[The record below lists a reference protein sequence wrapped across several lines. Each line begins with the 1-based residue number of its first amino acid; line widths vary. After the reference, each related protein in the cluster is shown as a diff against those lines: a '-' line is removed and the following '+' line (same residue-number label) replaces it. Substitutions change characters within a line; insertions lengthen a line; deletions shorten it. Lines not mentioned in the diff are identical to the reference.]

1 MRQKCQKPE
10 FRRTMHHAYTDSAVE
25 RKARFIQGFKNSMVN
40 ATKEERAVANEQ
52 IIETAFMQYTNT
64 ILDSLDA
71 PERVD
76 QIAYQARQVGKT
88 GLRERRAWPVE
99 KYLRRNIY
107 CFSGGV

>member
-1 MRQKCQKPE
+1 
-10 FRRTMHHAYTDSAVE
+10 
-25 RKARFIQGFKNSMVN
+25 MVN

-76 QIAYQARQVGKT
+76 QIAFSSQWKTVCGKMSVA
-88 GLRERRAWPVE
+88 GW
-99 KYLRRNIY
+99 KNI
-107 CFSGGV
+107 

>member
-1 MRQKCQKPE
+1 
-10 FRRTMHHAYTDSAVE
+10 
-25 RKARFIQGFKNSMVN
+25 MVN

-76 QIAYQARQVGKT
+76 QIAYQQAVGKT
-88 GLRERRAWPVE
+88 GCGKTSVAGW
-99 KYLRRNIY
+99 KNI
-107 CFSGGV
+107 